1 MLFSL
6 LSTLIFLLHQ
16 SSVPR
21 SFVALPK
28 PPLAVKEMSLLNR
41 QPNSWVNEV
50 FRDNILLTLKYLQGH
65 AQNVP
70 IDWNEVSKSNHF
82 ELSLSPGATFA
93 FHDDVLPSYQESVTQ
108 TTNAHF
114 NTQEGF
120 KSDGYLVGDGVC
132 HLASLLN
139 WVARAANLKVEAP
152 TAHDFAVIPEIPK
165 EFGVAIYDYPGHHAA
180 NATQNLYITNPFNK
194 PVAFVFDYSAEKIKV
209 SIKS

>member
-1 MLFSL
+1 
-6 LSTLIFLLHQ
+6 
-16 SSVPR
+16 
-21 SFVALPK
+21 
-28 PPLAVKEMSLLNR
+28 MSLLNR